1 MMPRDFSY
9 ASSADSAES
18 TFLCKPDSEGHSTLS
33 LAAAD
38 PTKRNTEIETHIK
51 IKNSFFI

>member
-18 TFLCKPDSEGHSTLS
+18 TFLCKSDSEGHSTLS